1 MKTSEERVSL
11 EDTGCA
17 TLVSVLAK
25 EQTMKK
31 CTFPNS
37 DFIRSAAA
45 AGGYRPLMTA
55 FTSSIGLAQQ
65 SILRNTF
72 PNLDFFFP
80 PLLSDDNCQT

>member
-11 EDTGCA
+11 EDTRCSA
-17 TLVSVLAK
+17 LVSALAK
-25 EQTMKK
+25 KPTMKK

-45 AGGYRPLMTA
+45 AGGYRPLTTA

-72 PNLDFFFP
+72 SNFDLFSPSF
-80 PLLSDDNCQT
+80 S